1 MGRPPGRPRT
11 TPAAPPEP
19 SAVDNGSTPELEAPL
34 EPEELAAEALEDL
47 TTPLTPE
54 VAQALNQMWRDVA
67 HYDDEGSRTLK
78 RRIEGRFRRAT
89 HTELHPGCS
98 RVTVDVRML
107 PNKQFVRIN
116 ERVYFGTLELWEC
129 EARTILA
136 LEHAA
141 RMVEAQRMDDRRSEH
156 PTIDLDSPLAERA
169 RAIQRA

>member
-1 MGRPPGRPRT
+1 MGRPPGRPRS

-19 SAVDNGSTPELEAPL
+19 SAFADSEISEPEVPL

-54 VAQALNQMWRDVA
+54 VAKALNQMWRDVA

-78 RRIEGRFRRAT
+78 RRIDGRFRRAM
-89 HTELHPGCS
+89 HTELHSPCT
-98 RVTVDVRML
+98 RVTIDVPML

-116 ERVYFGTLELWEC
+116 ERVYFGTHEVWEC
-129 EARTILA
+129 EARTILV
-136 LEHAA
+136 LVHWA

-156 PTIDLDSPLAERA
+156 ATIDLDSPLAERA

>member
-11 TPAAPPEP
+11 TPAAPREP
-19 SAVDNGSTPELEAPL
+19 SAVDDNSVPELEAPL

-89 HTELHPGCS
+89 HTELHPGCT

-129 EARTILA
+129 EERTIRA

-141 RMVEAQRMDDRRSEH
+141 WVVEAQRMDDRRSEH

>member
-1 MGRPPGRPRT
+1 M
-11 TPAAPPEP
+11 PE
-19 SAVDNGSTPELEAPL
+19 VEAPL

-47 TTPLTPE
+47 TAPLTPE
-54 VAQALNQMWRDVA
+54 VAKALNQMWRDVA
-67 HYDDEGSRTLK
+67 HYDDEGSKTLK

-89 HTELHPGCS
+89 HIELHFPCT
-98 RVTVDVRML
+98 RVIVDVPML

-116 ERVYFGTLELWEC
+116 ERVYFGTVEVWEC
-129 EARTILA
+129 EARTILG
-136 LEHAA
+136 LVHAA

>member
-19 SAVDNGSTPELEAPL
+19 SAVADSEISEPEAPL

-54 VAQALNQMWRDVA
+54 VAKALNQMWRDVA

-89 HTELHPGCS
+89 HTELHPGCT

-141 RMVEAQRMDDRRSEH
+141 RLVEAQRMDDRRSEH

>member
-11 TPAAPPEP
+11 TPLAPSEPAAFEDSSIPE
-19 SAVDNGSTPELEAPL
+19 VEAPL

-47 TTPLTPE
+47 TAPLTPE
-54 VAQALNQMWRDVA
+54 VSKALNQMWRDVA

-89 HTELHPGCS
+89 HTELHPGCT
-98 RVTVDVRML
+98 RVTVDVPML

-116 ERVYFGTLELWEC
+116 EQVYFGTREVWEC
-129 EARTILA
+129 EARTILVLA
-136 LEHAA
+136 HWA

>member
-11 TPAAPPEP
+11 TPAAPREP
-19 SAVDNGSTPELEAPL
+19 SALDDGSTPELEAPL

-47 TTPLTPE
+47 ATPLSPE
-54 VAQALNQMWRDVA
+54 VAKALNQMWRDVA
-67 HYDDEGSRTLK
+67 HYDDEGSRTLR

-98 RVTVDVRML
+98 RVTIDVRML
-107 PNKQFVRIN
+107 PNKQYVRIN
-116 ERVYFGTLELWEC
+116 ERVYFGTLEVWEC

-141 RMVEAQRMDDRRSEH
+141 RLVEAQRMDDRRSEH
-156 PTIDLDSPLAERA
+156 QTIDLDSPLAERA